1 MAPIRVLVRLLQ
13 HRQDACMSSKRRLLV
28 TGASGHLGRRVVELL
43 LEAGNDQVA
52 VTTRTPDKVA
62 DLAARGVSVRR
73 ADFDDPASLATAFAG
88 VDRLL
93 LVSTDAVDR
102 PGVRLAQHRAAVAA
116 ARTAG
121 VGHVV
126 YTSLVR
132 PGPESPV
139 TIAPDHHATEVA
151 LAEAGLGFTALRN
164 SLYTD
169 LLLHTLPRAVATGQL
184 ITASG
189 SGATSYVT
197 REDCAR
203 IAAAALASTSTAS
216 RALDVTGPAA
226 LTGADVALIASE
238 LAGRPVAH
246 VAIPADD
253 LRAGL
258 LGAGLPPLIA
268 DLYVSFDAAVARG
281 FFAEVSPAV
290 QELTGQAP
298 ASVASFLA
306 AHRSALLAAA

>member
-1 MAPIRVLVRLLQ
+1 MAPIRILVRFLQ
-13 HRQDACMSSKRRLLV
+13 QRQHAVMSTQRTLLV

-43 LEAGNDQVA
+43 LAAGEDHIA
-52 VTTRTPDKVA
+52 VTTRTPDQVA

-73 ADFDDPASLATAFAG
+73 ADFDDPGSLPAAFAG

-93 LVSTDAVDR
+93 LVSTDALDR
-102 PGVRLAQHRAAVAA
+102 PGRRLAQHRGAISA
-116 ARTAG
+116 ARAAG
-121 VGHVV
+121 VAHVV
-126 YTSLVR
+126 YTSVVN

-139 TIAPDHHATEVA
+139 TLAPDHHGTELA
-151 LAEAGLGFTALRN
+151 LEESGLGFTALRN

-184 ITASG
+184 VTASG
-189 SGATSYVT
+189 TGATTYVT

-203 IAAAALASTSTAS
+203 IAAAALAAASTGR
-216 RALDVTGPAA
+216 RAVDVTGPEA
-226 LTGADVALIASE
+226 LTGADIARITSE
-238 LAGRPVAH
+238 LTGRPVTH

-258 LGAGLPPLIA
+258 LGAGLPPPIA
-268 DLYVSFDAAVARG
+268 DVYVSFDVAVARG
-281 FFAEVSPAV
+281 FFAQVSPAV
-290 QELTGQAP
+290 QELTGRAP

-306 AHRSALLAAA
+306 AHRAALLAAA